1 MVDDPY
7 KVLELP
13 RSAGQ
18 DEVKKA
24 YRRKAKEYHPDMHPD
39 DPEAGRK
46 MNEINEAYDQ
56 IMNPEK
62 YAKRREQQAEQQRAA
77 QQARQQYENSGFGGG
92 NGGFGFDFE
101 DFFGAFTG
109 AGSGY
114 GGIPQPRPR
123 ADDPASIAM
132 AVRSINAGQYR
143 QALEYLNSVPSSGR
157 NARWL
162 YLSAIANYGIG
173 NRVAAWE
180 QIQKAAAMEPM
191 NQEYAAAK
199 RAIGRDAQ
207 SYETRG
213 RDLHMDLRTP
223 TSICAGLCLT
233 QMCFSTFCRFRF
245 FM

>member
-7 KVLELP
+7 KVLDLP
-13 RSAGQ
+13 RSASQ

-62 YAKRREQQAEQQRAA
+62 YAQRREQQAAQQQAA
-77 QQARQQYENSGFGGG
+77 KQARQQYENSGY
-92 NGGFGFDFE
+92 GFDFE
-101 DFFGAFTG
+101 DFFGSFNG
-109 AGSGY
+109 AGGSY
-114 GGIPQPRPR
+114 SGIPQPRPR
-123 ADDPASIAM
+123 SDDPAPIAM

-143 QALEYLNSVPSSGR
+143 QALEVLSSVPGGGR

-162 YLSAIANYGIG
+162 YVSAVANFGLG

-180 QIQKAAAMEPM
+180 QIQKASAMEPM

-207 SYETRG
+207 NYEARG
-213 RDLHMDLRTP
+213 RDFHMDLRTP

-245 FM
+245 FI

>member
-13 RSAGQ
+13 RSASQ

-77 QQARQQYENSGFGGG
+77 QQARQQYENSGYGGG

-143 QALEYLNSVPSSGR
+143 QALEYLNSVPSGGR

>member
-7 KVLELP
+7 RVLDLP
-13 RSAGQ
+13 STASE

-39 DPEAGRK
+39 DPDAGRK

-62 YAKRREQQAEQQRAA
+62 YTRRREQQAEQQRAA
-77 QQARQQYENSGFGGG
+77 QQARQRESSGYGS
-92 NGGFGFDFE
+92 GFGFDFE
-101 DFFGAFTG
+101 DFFGSFTG
-109 AGSGY
+109 SSNGY

-123 ADDPASIAM
+123 SDDPAPVAM
-132 AVRSINAGQYR
+132 AVRCINAGQYR
-143 QALEYLNSVPSSGR
+143 QAYEYLASVPSSGR

-162 YLSAIANYGIG
+162 YLSAITHYGLG
-173 NRVAAWE
+173 NRVTAWE
-180 QIQKAAAMEPM
+180 QIQKAVSMEPL

-207 SYETRG
+207 TYETRG
-213 RDLHMDLRTP
+213 QDFHMDLRTP
-223 TSICAGLCLT
+223 AGICAGLCLT

-245 FM
+245 FI

>member
-7 KVLELP
+7 KVLDLP
-13 RSAGQ
+13 RSASQ

-24 YRRKAKEYHPDMHPD
+24 YRRKAKEYHPDRHPD
-39 DPEAGRK
+39 DPDAGRK

-62 YAKRREQQAEQQRAA
+62 YAQRREQQAA
-77 QQARQQYENSGFGGG
+77 QQQAAPQQYESSDFGG
-92 NGGFGFDFE
+92 GGFGFDFE
-101 DFFGAFTG
+101 AFFGSFTG
-109 AGSGY
+109 AGNGY
-114 GGIPQPRPR
+114 TGIPQPRLR
-123 ADDPASIAM
+123 ADDPAPIAM
-132 AVRSINAGQYR
+132 AVRSVNAGQYR
-143 QALEYLNSVPSSGR
+143 QALEVLSSVPSGGR

-162 YLSAIANYGIG
+162 YVSAVANYGLG

-207 SYETRG
+207 NYEARG
-213 RDLHMDLRTP
+213 RDFHMDLRTP

-245 FM
+245 FI